1 MKELKLRLLLELMK
15 DSKKSD
21 RELAKI
27 LGVSQATVSRT
38 RKRLVKDGF
47 IKEFTIIPNFAKL
60 GYELLVITTG
70 KYKVPRTEEFVRK
83 GQDWMVKYP
92 NVIFVSKAQG
102 INTDGIMISLHKSY
116 TEYDKFVTELKSE
129 FGDAVEATD
138 NILISLQG
146 FIVKP
151 FSFSYLAGNQ
161 N

>member
-15 DSKKSD
+15 DSKRSD

-38 RKRLVKDGF
+38 RNRLVKDGL
-47 IKEFTIIPNFAKL
+47 IKEFTIIPDFAKL

-70 KYKVPRTEEFVRK
+70 KYKMPRTKEFVRK
-83 GQDWMVKYP
+83 GQEWMVKYP
-92 NVIFVSKAQG
+92 NVIFASKAQG
-102 INTDGIMISLHKSY
+102 TNADGIMISLHKSY

-129 FGDAVEATD
+129 FADSVEPTD

-151 FSFSYLAGNQ
+151 FSFSYLARKQ
-161 N
+161 S

>member
-15 DSKKSD
+15 DSKRSD

-38 RKRLVKDGF
+38 RNRLVKDGL
-47 IKEFTIIPNFAKL
+47 IKEFTIIPDFAKL

-70 KYKVPRTEEFVRK
+70 KYKMPRTKEFVRK
-83 GQDWMVKYP
+83 GQEWMVKYP
-92 NVIFVSKAQG
+92 NVIFASKAQG
-102 INTDGIMISLHKSY
+102 TNADGIMISLHKSY

-129 FGDAVEATD
+129 FADSVEPTD

-151 FSFSYLAGNQ
+151 FSFSYLARKRS
-161 N
+161 

>member
-1 MKELKLRLLLELMK
+1 MKELKLRLIFELMK

-38 RKRLVKDGF
+38 RSRLVKEGL
-47 IKEFTIIPNFAKL
+47 IKEFTIVPDFAKL

-70 KYKVPRTEEFVRK
+70 KYKVPRTEELLRK
-83 GQDWMVKYP
+83 GQNWMAKYP
-92 NVIFVSKAQG
+92 NIIFASKAQG
-102 INTDGIMISLHKSY
+102 TNTDAVMISLHTSY
-116 TEYDKFVTELKSE
+116 TDYDKFVTELKSE
-129 FGDAVEATD
+129 FADAIEATD

-151 FSFSYLAGNQ
+151 FSFSYLARNQ
-161 N
+161 S